1 MNNRKTLHVRT
12 GDTVEVLTGRSRGRK
27 GKVLQVKPKT
37 GLVLVEGLNLM
48 KKAIRPTES
57 NPDGGIVEREALL
70 HASNVKVVEKTTGK
84 EAK

>member
-1 MNNRKTLHVRT
+1 
-12 GDTVEVLTGRSRGRK
+12 
-27 GKVLQVKPKT
+27 
-37 GLVLVEGLNLM
+37 VEGLNLM